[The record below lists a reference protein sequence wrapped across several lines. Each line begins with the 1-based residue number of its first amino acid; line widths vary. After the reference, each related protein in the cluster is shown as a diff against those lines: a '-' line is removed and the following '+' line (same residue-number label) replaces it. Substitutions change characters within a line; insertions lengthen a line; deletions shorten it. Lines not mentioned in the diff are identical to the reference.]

1 MTIAQDAPVSAAAPT
16 PRYADGRG
24 EAGWEFDW
32 GSVLVAPTDDEDGAP
47 LGITVDLEGR
57 YQDDDEPLTIQS
69 GRELAAAVLA
79 ACDAAE
85 GKPLGWTQFHAESAP
100 NGDPDPDKPGMW
112 KVSPSHWVG
121 VTRLTETFDLDAA
134 LRFGQQMQR
143 QGRSVIYFTRTF
155 RTLTEVSEWTPG
167 LGSAVDV
174 DLAPPA
180 AAEVGR

>member
-1 MTIAQDAPVSAAAPT
+1 MTIAQDAPVSASVST

-57 YQDDDEPLTIQS
+57 YQEDDALTIAA
-69 GRELAAAVLA
+69 GRELAGAVLA
-79 ACDAAE
+79 ACAAAE

-100 NGDPDPDKPGMW
+100 TGDPDPDKPGMW
-112 KVSPSHWVG
+112 KVSPSCWVG
-121 VTRLTETFDLDAA
+121 VTRLPETFDLDAVRQFA
-134 LRFGQQMQR
+134 QRMQR
-143 QGRSVIYFTRTF
+143 QGRSVTYFTRTF
-155 RTLTEVSEWTPG
+155 RTLTEVSEWAPG
-167 LGSAVDV
+167 LGGAGDV
-174 DLAPPA
+174 DLAQPA